1 MTQHRRSRASR
12 IGLFAAPLVAGA
24 LILSGCSST
33 GGSSGAK
40 EPQTISFAFG
50 ATNNQ
55 DKAAYTALA
64 NGFEKANK
72 GVTVKTLNLPTESYP
87 STLAT
92 RVQGGNAPDTFYAEG
107 GTGQADSI
115 IPWAKSGLVL
125 GIDDKSVLDALPSSQ
140 KDLWVYNGKAYGVPL
155 GTQAYGAIYNDDLA
169 KSIGVNLS
177 ASSSLQDVISACSVA
192 RSHGKTV
199 YGLAGSVPAN
209 NAFLALTLAASTV
222 YGSDKNWD
230 AERAKNKVTFAGTKG
245 WTAALTEIKKLYDS
259 GCFQD
264 GATSAGF
271 DALTN
276 GASSG
281 QILGFFAPSG
291 AAKEIMDAAGGH
303 VKLVILPV
311 PAPSG
316 TKTYLAVSADQSV
329 AVSAKTKSPTVATN
343 FLKYILSPKGQE
355 NFANSTGAIPVEQ
368 GASSKL
374 LPQYETVKDLIAAGD
389 VRGYPSL
396 DWPNAKIYNDL
407 GSGVQ
412 GILTGQMTVKQVL
425 QQMDSDWS

>member
-1 MTQHRRSRASR
+1 MGAVVATLA
-12 IGLFAAPLVAGA
+12 AGA
-24 LILSGCSST
+24 LVLTGCSAT
-33 GGSSGAK
+33 GSSDAKK
-40 EPQTISFAFG
+40 EPQTITMAFG
-50 ATNNQ
+50 ATNDQ
-55 DKAAYTALA
+55 DKAAYTALIT
-64 NGFEKANK
+64 GFEKANK
-72 GVTVKTLNLPTESYP
+72 GVTVKPLNLPTESYP

-115 IPWAKSGLVL
+115 IPWAKSGLLL
-125 GIDDKSVLDALPSSQ
+125 GISDKSVIDALPSSQ
-140 KDLWVYNGKAYGVPL
+140 KELWMYNGKAYGVPL
-155 GTQAYGAIYNDDLA
+155 GTQAYGVIYNDDLA
-169 KSIGVNLS
+169 KSIGINLG
-177 ASSSLQDVISACSVA
+177 ASSTIQDVISACSVA
-192 RSHGKTV
+192 RAHGKSV

-222 YGSDKNWD
+222 YGPDKDWD
-230 AERAKNKVTFAGTKG
+230 AQRAKNKVTFAGSKG

-276 GASSG
+276 GSSSG

-303 VKLVILPV
+303 VKLVILPI

-316 TKTYLAVSADQSV
+316 TKTYLAVSADQSI
-329 AVSAKTKSPTVATN
+329 AASAKTKSPTVATN
-343 FLKYILSPKGQE
+343 FLKYILSTKGQE

-368 GASSKL
+368 DASKNL
-374 LPQYETVKDLIAAGD
+374 LPQYEPVKDLIASND